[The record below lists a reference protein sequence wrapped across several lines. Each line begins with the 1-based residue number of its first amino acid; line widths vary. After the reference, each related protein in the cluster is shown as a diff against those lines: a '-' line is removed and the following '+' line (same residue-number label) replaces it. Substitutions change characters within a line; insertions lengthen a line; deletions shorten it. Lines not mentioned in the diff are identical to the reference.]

1 MRVNP
6 LPSSKTSS
14 TTLCGLCLR
23 LSPTEHMQTPYL
35 FHDLSLLQQKKTA
48 PNCTKLQQRTQTRG
62 RGQPSVKKTSAA
74 PTLPAELRWPPSPTS
89 APPASLPASPSS
101 SAGGSS
107 SAPPPSQPRRPSAS
121 TGLPGRPASAAICRA
136 PAASLA
142 DERAARL
149 SPRLAV
155 VLRGARLPLNLAAR
169 APSTGP
175 PGRAAGRR
183 AHLRGIEGGPR
194 TCLQVRGLPPCQG
207 MRKPWP
213 HSTSSQGRKEHPGAA
228 SGGGR

>member
-1 MRVNP
+1 
-6 LPSSKTSS
+6 
-14 TTLCGLCLR
+14 
-23 LSPTEHMQTPYL
+23 MQTPYL

-48 PNCTKLQQRTQTRG
+48 PNCTKLQQRTQTRAAFCK
-62 RGQPSVKKTSAA
+62 KKTSAA
-74 PTLPAELRWPPSPTS
+74 PSLPAELRRPPSPTS

-175 PGRAAGRR
+175 PGRAAALASPAPRR
-183 AHLRGIEGGPR
+183 RRSPASTWRRRPPDLLRALCR
-194 TCLQVRGLPPCQG
+194 
-207 MRKPWP
+207 
-213 HSTSSQGRKEHPGAA
+213 
-228 SGGGR
+228 SGGGRRGGTEVDPNARRGKQSESGRTFAFSVA